1 MPKFGDL
8 LYNITIAF
16 HSNKTRVVVTPENFH
31 GIISTTDRKSYARC
45 YIVIPS
51 PEMLRDGIKWMK
63 VYGKVKLQFFIL
75 TPGMLESS
83 RVWNLRTL
91 KPGQFLD
98 INVDHEVYEM
108 LEYRGVR
115 CNPDF
120 AFRKDTCENEALNNI
135 TLSKYG
141 CTSPWGPDKTKIC
154 KTKAE
159 NGSLSTKLKQEWD
172 NIFRQIGG

>member
-8 LYNITIAF
+8 MDNITIAF
-16 HSNKTRVVVTPENFH
+16 HSNKTRVVVNSTHTH
-31 GIISTTDRKSYARC
+31 GIISTTDRKTYARC

-141 CTSPWGPDKTKIC
+141 CTPPWGPDKSKIC

-159 NGSLSTKLKQEWD
+159 NTSLSTKLTQEWN
-172 NIFRQIGG
+172 NILSQRGG